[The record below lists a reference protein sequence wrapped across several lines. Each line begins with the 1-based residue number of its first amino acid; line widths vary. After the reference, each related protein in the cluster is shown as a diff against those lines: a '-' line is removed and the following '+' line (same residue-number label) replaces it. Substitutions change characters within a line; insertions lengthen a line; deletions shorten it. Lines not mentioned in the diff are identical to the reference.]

1 MRLTIDVA
9 SKRDL
14 QLIIQYL
21 KLLPEVKVME
31 LSAENSTLTVQEP
44 VPAND
49 YSKYWGSVKSE
60 MSTEEIDATIKNMR
74 DEWELDT

>member
-31 LSAENSTLTVQEP
+31 LTGGSSTLNVQEP
-44 VPAND
+44 VPVND

-60 MSTEEIDATIKNMR
+60 MNADEIDATIKNMR